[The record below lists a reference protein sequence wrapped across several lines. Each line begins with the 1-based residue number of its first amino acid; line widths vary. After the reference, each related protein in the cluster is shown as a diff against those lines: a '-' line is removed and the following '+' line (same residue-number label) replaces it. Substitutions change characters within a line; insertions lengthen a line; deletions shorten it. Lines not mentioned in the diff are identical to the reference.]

1 MIPSQAVALT
11 SRVVNFG
18 EAVMLHRR
26 TPTCAGALSDAPG
39 RFATWIQR
47 KSCLTAGG
55 FLDFDQ
61 LR

>member
-26 TPTCAGALSDAPG
+26 TPTCAGALSGAWPVCDLDPEKVLPYRG
-39 RFATWIQR
+39 RI
-47 KSCLTAGG
+47 S
-55 FLDFDQ
+55 
-61 LR
+61 